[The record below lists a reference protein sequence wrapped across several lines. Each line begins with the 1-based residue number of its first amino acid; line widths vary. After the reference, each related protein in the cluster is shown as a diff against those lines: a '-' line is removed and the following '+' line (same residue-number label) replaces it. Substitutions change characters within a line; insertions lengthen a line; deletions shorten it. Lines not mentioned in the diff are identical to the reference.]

1 VASRRSRRA
10 IRLGVPALII
20 GLLSFA
26 ALWRVGSTGRRE
38 PDAASN
44 PGPQPPLSQLSEVP
58 AASSVG
64 RRATL
69 DSVPIRTI
77 PSERTMWIGT
87 NGDRVFVVLDP
98 DVKRSHEARMTE
110 GARVTLVGL
119 VRRAPEAAVAMR
131 QWALDEETAR
141 TVEAGGTYLHV
152 TEVRPAS

>member
-1 VASRRSRRA
+1 MASRRSRRA

-77 PSERTMWIGT
+77 PSERTM
-87 NGDRVFVVLDP
+87 
-98 DVKRSHEARMTE
+98 
-110 GARVTLVGL
+110 
-119 VRRAPEAAVAMR
+119 
-131 QWALDEETAR
+131 
-141 TVEAGGTYLHV
+141 
-152 TEVRPAS
+152 